1 MGYKNT
7 ADTMK
12 VSAGTPGRAQK
23 SPSRGG
29 AGIGFM
35 EYNNLKKVGE
45 SGVEEFTC
53 TLGSGQFNPECP
65 DALTR
70 IADDVH
76 QILRLLRRLSSTIE
90 SKD

>member
-1 MGYKNT
+1 
-7 ADTMK
+7 
-12 VSAGTPGRAQK
+12 
-23 SPSRGG
+23 
-29 AGIGFM
+29 M